1 MRFWVGDSVPGDQP
15 NPVLKSKRD
24 GLTKQT
30 HEKQTT
36 EKVHARIYFGG
47 RRFQEGLKPQ
57 SNPRHPAARLGRAA
71 SCIFFPFECLSS
83 GVERHVSRGFPIEER
98 GRGRGTH
105 TKKEGVWGTGQTG
118 LPDRRAPVRERE
130 GDVYFFCFLLS
141 YRSFLFSLS
150 PLSAGFFL
158 SPSPRQP
165 VTRGL
170 SVVYEWGII
179 GESLG
184 VKAQRLFMLA

>member
-1 MRFWVGDSVPGDQP
+1 MF
-15 NPVLKSKRD
+15 VLWC
-24 GLTKQT
+24 
-30 HEKQTT
+30 
-36 EKVHARIYFGG
+36 
-47 RRFQEGLKPQ
+47 
-57 SNPRHPAARLGRAA
+57 RAA
-71 SCIFFPFECLSS
+71 CFERLSN
-83 GVERHVSRGFPIEER
+83 RGKR
-98 GRGRGTH
+98 KRKRNTH
-105 TKKEGVWGTGQTG
+105 KKEGVWGTGQTG

-184 VKAQRLFMLA
+184 VKAQRRRGFSCLPKLRGRPTRFSARSIRQRGVADVREIERER

>member
-71 SCIFFPFECLSS
+71 SCIILFLYFFLFECLSS

-105 TKKEGVWGTGQTG
+105 TKKRGCGG
-118 LPDRRAPVRERE
+118 LDRPDYRIAGLQSERER
-130 GDVYFFCFLLS
+130 GMCIFSVSFFPIVLSCSLFLRSLRGSFFLLRLVS
-141 YRSFLFSLS
+141 RLLG
-150 PLSAGFFL
+150 AFL
-158 SPSPRQP
+158 SC
-165 VTRGL
+165 TN
-170 SVVYEWGII
+170 
-179 GESLG
+179 GE
-184 VKAQRLFMLA
+184 